1 MENAPSFIRPATWA
15 EFTELRRSMPK
26 SIPFTEAAAR
36 RIIKKLEGFHSD
48 GWDVEFI
55 LGAAI
60 ENGWRSVFIPHG
72 CPNLKA
78 QRAIAA
84 NRAEELE
91 LARREREEINS
102 PSNHEAR
109 RRVME
114 AMGGLTAK
122 MKP

>member
-1 MENAPSFIRPATWA
+1 
-15 EFTELRRSMPK
+15 MPK

-36 RIIKKLEGFHSD
+36 RIIKKLEGFHSE

-91 LARREREEINS
+91 LARREREDINS
-102 PSNHEAR
+102 PANHDAR

-114 AMGGLTAK
+114 AMGSLTAK
-122 MKP
+122 MTGKP